1 MKAAKKAIKHFK
13 DDMRYYAKESKE
25 DKDNIKAIKKSKS
38 LPKKRLTKHLK
49 GDVKGFK
56 EEIQE
61 DKELIRTLRGVKNHE
76 RKKKACCKGCEE
88 GHDCK
93 GKKRSPRKRVK
104 DEKKSRRLKRRK
116 VQKSRKR

>member
-1 MKAAKKAIKHFK
+1 MKPAKKAIKHFK

-56 EEIQE
+56 EEIKE
-61 DKELIRTLRGVKNHE
+61 DKELIKSLRGVKRNG

-88 GHDCK
+88 GHNCE
-93 GKKRSPRKRVK
+93 GKKRSTRKRVK
-104 DEKKSRRLKRRK
+104 DAKKSRGLKRR
-116 VQKSRKR
+116 